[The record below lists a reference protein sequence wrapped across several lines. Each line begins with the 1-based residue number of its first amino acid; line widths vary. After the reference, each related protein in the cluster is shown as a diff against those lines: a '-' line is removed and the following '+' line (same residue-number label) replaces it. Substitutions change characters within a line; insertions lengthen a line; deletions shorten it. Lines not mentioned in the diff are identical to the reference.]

1 MPRLWQSAVKMG
13 ETCAS
18 WALRR
23 PRHNHSELF
32 LQGQHPNG
40 IPDSGVYDQT
50 VRSTG
55 LVLSISLA
63 SQRVEVDKM
72 NAMSKGLF
80 GRLERD
86 WQKAILNNRSQD
98 ARPAQQATKSKQWL
112 SWKIERDSFLG
123 FLINHF
129 RVLFGFQYVSAG
141 REGIFKRVS
150 LPVSAGNIHTHKAL
164 AQMGH

>member
-1 MPRLWQSAVKMG
+1 MG
-13 ETCAS
+13 F
-18 WALRR
+18 
-23 PRHNHSELF
+23 LF
-32 LQGQHPNG
+32 LVFMTKQ
-40 IPDSGVYDQT
+40 SG
-50 VRSTG
+50 STG

-63 SQRVEVDKM
+63 NQRVKVDKM

-112 SWKIERDSFLG
+112 NWKIERNLFLG
-123 FLINHF
+123 SLINHF
-129 RVLFGFQYVSAG
+129 RVLFRFQYVSAG

-150 LPVSAGNIHTHKAL
+150 LPAGNIHSVRPQLRWATKVSEI
-164 AQMGH
+164 

>member
-1 MPRLWQSAVKMG
+1 MHRLWQRLWKW
-13 ETCAS
+13 EQPCAS

-23 PRHNHSELF
+23 PRSNHSELF
-32 LQGQHPNG
+32 LQGQHPNR
-40 IPDSGVYDQT
+40 IPVSGVYDQT
-50 VRSTG
+50 VKNTG

-63 SQRVEVDKM
+63 NQRVKVDKM

-112 SWKIERDSFLG
+112 NWKIERDSFLG
-123 FLINHF
+123 SLINNF
-129 RVLFGFQYVSAG
+129 RVLFGFQYVRAG

-150 LPVSAGNIHTHKAL
+150 VSAFAGNIHTHKA
-164 AQMGH
+164 